1 MKGHNMMLNQ
11 QQQNIQPQICLK
23 SSKYGKKKKRK
34 QYRIKLQNGNSQT
47 LMQTH
52 NKNKKTG

>member
-23 SSKYGKKKKRK
+23 SSKYGKKKKK
-34 QYRIKLQNGNSQT
+34 ETISDQT
-47 LMQTH
+47 SKWQFPDTDA
-52 NKNKKTG
+52 NPQ